1 MKGSIKQIEW
11 AGELKEQAMTVL
23 EWARDNFPA
32 DYKDGDEQIWKEN
45 LTGLM
50 MCLDRVESASY
61 IIDAFKD
68 GAPYACTMKD
78 MGRIA
83 SIIKIWIINDRYHI
97 ITVPTQDEI
106 RAELAAAEQPAP
118 VEETAEEAAPE
129 TKEETIKAE
138 AAAPEAVILND
149 LVIDRHT
156 LLPHLLLRDL
166 GGDPDS
172 IIDRWQQRY
181 NDDPNPMD
189 AETYDAQRHDIH
201 KQMSR
206 LFGEA
211 PDPGICAA
219 EAADCA
225 YYEIIKEIKR
235 LYFGRLDRAAAVMIY
250 DAIGD
255 FGELRL
261 VDNCDDL
268 TFNDFAFRCAWEAA
282 HTDEK
287 HLPTWH
293 GKED

>member
-11 AGELKEQAMTVL
+11 AEELKAQAMTVL

-45 LTGLM
+45 MTGLM

-118 VEETAEEAAPE
+118 VEETIEAEETAPE
-129 TKEETIKAE
+129 TTVSIHELTTARHGGR
-138 AAAPEAVILND
+138 PE
-149 LVIDRHT
+149 
-156 LLPHLLLRDL
+156 LLLRNL
-166 GGDPDS
+166 GGDPDT
-172 IIDRWQQRY
+172 IIAHWQQRY
-181 NDDPNPMD
+181 NEHPDPTS
-189 AETYDAQRHDIH
+189 AETYDAQRSDVNYR
-201 KQMSR
+201 MSHVWER
-206 LFGEA
+206 LT
-211 PDPGICAA
+211 DPSICAA

-268 TFNDFAFRCAWEAA
+268 TFNDFAFRCAWEDA
-282 HTDEK
+282 HTGEK
-287 HLPTWH
+287 KLHTWH